1 MTLGSLGFRSRWR
14 LDPLGSKTAWSAIM
28 MCNDIGIP
36 LYGWRRSTATID
48 CIHIKIWYPSSRC
61 NLECAQTLPNLIA
74 I

>member
-14 LDPLGSKTAWSAIM
+14 LDPLGFKNSMECNQI
-28 MCNDIGIP
+28 CNDIGIP
-36 LYGWRRSTATID
+36 LFGWRRSAATID

-61 NLECAQTLPNLIA
+61 NLECAQTLPDLIA